1 MQLSLYLA
9 CDLSHMRACA
19 NLTSHTYPFPTIQL
33 TAPFLQWCVLRV
45 EFLMQ
50 VFLLLLIPIILV

>member
-1 MQLSLYLA
+1 MQLLLYLA

-33 TAPFLQWCVLRV
+33 TSFLQWCVLRV
-45 EFLMQ
+45 ESLMK